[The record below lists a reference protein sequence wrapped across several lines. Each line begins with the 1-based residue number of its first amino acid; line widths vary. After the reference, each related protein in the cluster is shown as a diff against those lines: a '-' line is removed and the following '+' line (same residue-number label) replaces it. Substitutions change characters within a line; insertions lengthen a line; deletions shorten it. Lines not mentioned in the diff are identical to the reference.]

1 VTGFVVDAS
10 VAIKW
15 LSPFR
20 LEVLAPQARG
30 LLDSW
35 QQGAIELIAPDL
47 IWIEVANAHWKA
59 VCQNRC
65 TGSDAQTSLLAL
77 HAQELPTVPAEQCV
91 DLALRIALQHGR
103 TVYDSLYVAL
113 AVTLK
118 SELITAD
125 EKLVNALSSY
135 FPVRWLGAI

>member
-1 VTGFVVDAS
+1 MTSFVVDAS

-35 QQGAIELIAPDL
+35 RQGAIELIAPDL
-47 IWIEVANAHWKA
+47 IWLEVANAHWRA
-59 VCQNRC
+59 ARQNRC

-77 HAQELPTVPAEQCV
+77 HAQELPTVPAEQFI
-91 DLALRIALQHGR
+91 DLALRIALQQGR

-113 AVTLK
+113 AVTLN

-125 EKLVNALSSY
+125 EKLVNTLSSY

>member
-1 VTGFVVDAS
+1 MIGFVVDAS

-20 LEVLAPQARG
+20 LEALVPQSRG
-30 LLDSW
+30 LLDRW
-35 QQGAIELIAPDL
+35 KQGAIELIAPDL
-47 IWIEVANAHWKA
+47 IWLEIANAHWKA
-59 VCQNRC
+59 VRQNRC
-65 TGSDAQTSLLAL
+65 TSFDAQTSLATL
-77 HAQELPTVPAEQCV
+77 HAQDLPTVPAEQFI
-91 DLALRIALQHGR
+91 DLALQIALGHGR

-113 AVTLK
+113 AVTLN

-125 EKLVNALSSY
+125 EKLVNGLSSY

>member
-1 VTGFVVDAS
+1 VIGFVVDAS

-20 LEVLAPQARG
+20 LEALVPQSRG
-30 LLDSW
+30 LLDRW
-35 QQGAIELIAPDL
+35 QQGTIELIAPDL
-47 IWIEVANAHWKA
+47 IWLEIANAHWKA
-59 VCQNRC
+59 VRQNRC
-65 TGSDAQTSLLAL
+65 TSSDAQTSLAAL
-77 HAQELPTVPAEQCV
+77 HAQDLPTVPGEQFV
-91 DLALRIALQHGR
+91 DLALQIALGHGR

-113 AVTLK
+113 AVTLN

-135 FPVRWLGAI
+135 FPIRWLGAI

>member
-1 VTGFVVDAS
+1 MIGFVVDAS

-35 QQGAIELIAPDL
+35 QQGAVELIAPDL
-47 IWIEVANAHWKA
+47 IWLEIGNAHWKA
-59 VCQNRC
+59 VRQNRC
-65 TGSDAQTSLLAL
+65 TASDAQTSLAFL
-77 HAQELPTVPAEQCV
+77 HGQELPTVPAEEFV
-91 DLALRIALQHGR
+91 DLALRIALRHSR

-113 AVTLK
+113 AVTLN
-118 SELITAD
+118 SQLVTAD
-125 EKLVNALSSY
+125 EKLVNTLSSY
-135 FPVRWLGAI
+135 FPVKWLGAI